1 MKPIMKTSLLALTTA
16 LTLSGCTTLEGVWA
30 DLRKSKSE
38 TNVAETLDTLS
49 DAEVQE
55 LVEATALWGDD
66 MQDIEMEE
74 VVEPVAAP
82 AIYYPK
88 GEIEIVPASVEDAH
102 SLARVEPGGGDY
114 LGALQVYPFKR
125 GSVFQ
130 VYTVPEQVTDIAL
143 EPGEELISVSAGDT
157 SRWMVGDTR
166 SGEGANV
173 QAHILVK
180 PLQADISTN
189 LVVLTSKRTYYMELH
204 ARESGYMAGVS
215 WSYRDKINVTTQYPL
230 KNDQVITEVSYPQLR
245 GVSSTSYETVP
256 DIEALNFS
264 YKIKGDH
271 PDWRPVR
278 AFDDGR
284 KVYIQFPVTIGRS
297 EAPPLFVKSG
307 GETALVNYRV
317 KGRYYV
323 VDRLFEEA
331 ELRLGEKDQ
340 QVVRILK
347 KDAS

>member
-1 MKPIMKTSLLALTTA
+1 MKLGMKTSSIAIFALALT
-16 LTLSGCTTLEGVWA
+16 GCTTLEGVWA
-30 DLRKSKSE
+30 DLNKGKSE
-38 TNVAETLDTLS
+38 TKTAEVSDTLS
-49 DAEVQE
+49 DDEVQE

-66 MQDIEMEE
+66 IQDVEMEE
-74 VVEPVAAP
+74 LVEPIAAP
-82 AIYYPK
+82 AVYYPK
-88 GEIEIVPASVEDAH
+88 GEIEIFPVSVEDAH
-102 SLARVEPGGGDY
+102 EQARVEPGGSDY

-166 SGEGANV
+166 SGAGANV
-173 QAHILVK
+173 QSHILVK

-189 LVVLTSKRTYYMELH
+189 LVVLTSKRTYYTELH

-215 WSYRDKINVTTQYPL
+215 WSNSDGLRPPSEFRL
-230 KNDQVITEVSYPQLR
+230 MQVSPKSLPQLR
-245 GVSSTSYETVP
+245 GISGSSYETVP

-284 KVYIQFPVTIGRS
+284 KVYIQFPLTFGRS

-307 GETALVNYRV
+307 GATALVNYRV

-331 ELRLGEKDQ
+331 ELRLGEKNQ

>member
-1 MKPIMKTSLLALTTA
+1 MKLSMKTSSIAILALALT
-16 LTLSGCTTLEGVWA
+16 GCTTLEGVWA
-30 DLRKSKSE
+30 DLSKSKSD
-38 TNVAETLDTLS
+38 TKMAEATDNLS
-49 DAEVQE
+49 DDEVQE

-66 MQDIEMEE
+66 ASEIELIDANSA
-74 VVEPVAAP
+74 EPVAAP
-82 AIYYPK
+82 AVYYPK
-88 GEIEIVPASVEDAH
+88 GEIEIFPVSVEDAH
-102 SLARVEPGGGDY
+102 EHARVEPGGGDY

-166 SGEGANV
+166 SGAGANV

-215 WSYRDKINVTTQYPL
+215 WSYSDGLRPVGDFGL
-230 KNDQVITEVSYPQLR
+230 MQVSAKPSPQLR
-245 GVSSTSYETVP
+245 GISGSGYETVP

-284 KVYIQFPVTIGRS
+284 KVYIQFPLTIGRS

>member
-1 MKPIMKTSLLALTTA
+1 MKHVTKTSILAITA
-16 LTLSGCTTLEGVWA
+16 VLTLSGCTTLEGVWA
-30 DLRKSKSE
+30 DLNKSKPD
-38 TNVAETLDTLS
+38 TKTAEATDSLS
-49 DAEVQE
+49 DNEVQE
-55 LVEATALWGDD
+55 LVEATALWGEDLPEVELVEN
-66 MQDIEMEE
+66 QPEE
-74 VVEPVAAP
+74 PIAAP
-82 AIYYPK
+82 AVYYPK
-88 GEIEIVPASVEDAH
+88 GEIEIIPVSVEDAH
-102 SLARVEPGGGDY
+102 SKARVEPGGGDY

-166 SGEGANV
+166 SGAGTNI
-173 QAHILVK
+173 QSHILVK

-215 WSYRDKINVTTQYPL
+215 WSYQERKDVMTHYPRATTQ
-230 KNDQVITEVSYPQLR
+230 VSYPQLR

-256 DIEALNFS
+256 DIEALNFA

-284 KVYIQFPVTIGRS
+284 KVYIQFPLTIGRS

>member
-1 MKPIMKTSLLALTTA
+1 MKLGMKTSSIAIFALALT
-16 LTLSGCTTLEGVWA
+16 GCTTLEGVWA
-30 DLRKSKSE
+30 DLSKGKSE
-38 TNVAETLDTLS
+38 TKTTEISDTLS
-49 DAEVQE
+49 DHEVQE

-66 MQDIEMEE
+66 IQDVEMDKL
-74 VVEPVAAP
+74 VEPVAAP
-82 AIYYPK
+82 AVYYPN
-88 GEIEIVPASVEDAH
+88 GEIEIFPVSVEDAH
-102 SLARVEPGGGDY
+102 KQARVEPGGSDY
-114 LGALQVYPFKR
+114 LGALQVYPFRR

-166 SGEGANV
+166 SGAGANV

-215 WSYRDKINVTTQYPL
+215 WSYSDGLRPAGDLGLMQVSAKPL
-230 KNDQVITEVSYPQLR
+230 PQLR
-245 GVSSTSYETVP
+245 GISGSAYETVP
-256 DIEALNFS
+256 DIEVLNFS

-284 KVYIQFPVTIGRS
+284 KVYIQFPLTIGRS

-323 VDRLFEEA
+323 VDRLFDEA
-331 ELRLGEKDQ
+331 ELRLGEKNQ

-347 KDAS
+347 KDVS

>member
-1 MKPIMKTSLLALTTA
+1 MKLGMKTTSIAILVLALT
-16 LTLSGCTTLEGVWA
+16 GCTTLEGVWA
-30 DLRKSKSE
+30 DLSKSKSD
-38 TNVAETLDTLS
+38 TKAAEAPDNLS
-49 DAEVQE
+49 EDEVQE
-55 LVEATALWGDD
+55 LVEATALWVN
-66 MQDIEMEE
+66 DIQSVELEE
-74 VVEPVAAP
+74 LVEPVAAP
-82 AIYYPK
+82 AVYYPK
-88 GEIEIVPASVEDAH
+88 GEIEIFPVSVEDAH
-102 SLARVEPGGGDY
+102 EQARVEPGGGDY

-143 EPGEELISVSAGDT
+143 EPGEELISVSAGVT

-166 SGEGANV
+166 SGAGTAL

-204 ARESGYMAGVS
+204 ARESGYIAGVS
-215 WSYRDKINVTTQYPL
+215 WSYRERKDVMTQNP
-230 KNDQVITEVSYPQLR
+230 QVITEVSYPQLR

-256 DIEALNFS
+256 DIEALNFA

-284 KVYIQFPVTIGRS
+284 KVYIQFPLTIGRS

>member
-1 MKPIMKTSLLALTTA
+1 MKLGMKTSSIAIFALALT
-16 LTLSGCTTLEGVWA
+16 GCTTLEGVWA
-30 DLRKSKSE
+30 DLNKGKSE
-38 TNVAETLDTLS
+38 TKTAKISDTLS
-49 DAEVQE
+49 DDEVQE

-66 MQDIEMEE
+66 VQDVEMDKL
-74 VVEPVAAP
+74 VEPVAAP
-82 AIYYPK
+82 AVYYPK
-88 GEIEIVPASVEDAH
+88 GEIEIFPVSVEDAH
-102 SLARVEPGGGDY
+102 EQARVEPGGGDY

-143 EPGEELISVSAGDT
+143 EPGEELVSVSAGDT

-166 SGEGANV
+166 SGAGENL

-215 WSYRDKINVTTQYPL
+215 WSYRERKDVMTQNPL
-230 KNDQVITEVSYPQLR
+230 NNSQAITEVTYPQLR
-245 GVSSTSYETVP
+245 GVSSAGYETVP

-284 KVYIQFPVTIGRS
+284 KVYIQFPLTIGRS

>member
-1 MKPIMKTSLLALTTA
+1 MKRVMQTSLLAITA
-16 LTLSGCTTLEGVWA
+16 VLTLSGCTTLEGVWA
-30 DLRKSKSE
+30 DLSKSKSD
-38 TNVAETLDTLS
+38 TQVAVVSDTLS
-49 DAEVQE
+49 DGDLQE
-55 LVEATALWGDD
+55 LVEATALWGDVI
-66 MQDIEMEE
+66 QEVEWTGNQPEE
-74 VVEPVAAP
+74 PFAAS
-82 AIYYPK
+82 AVYYPK
-88 GEIEIVPASVEDAH
+88 GEIEIFPASVEDAH

-166 SGEGANV
+166 SGAGANV

-215 WSYRDKINVTTQYPL
+215 WSYSEGLRPSSEFGLRQMGTKPM
-230 KNDQVITEVSYPQLR
+230 PQLR
-245 GVSSTSYETVP
+245 GISGSAYETVP

-323 VDRLFEEA
+323 VDRLFDEA

>member
-1 MKPIMKTSLLALTTA
+1 MKLSMKTSILAFTAA
-16 LTLSGCTTLEGVWA
+16 LTLSGCATLEGVWA
-30 DLRKSKSE
+30 DLSKSKSDTTTGE
-38 TNVAETLDTLS
+38 VSDTLS
-49 DAEVQE
+49 EDEVQE
-55 LVEATALWGDD
+55 LVEATALWGDALPEVEL
-66 MQDIEMEE
+66 IESQPEE
-74 VVEPVAAP
+74 PIAAP
-82 AIYYPK
+82 AVYYPK
-88 GEIEIVPASVEDAH
+88 DEIEILPVSVEDAH
-102 SLARVEPGGGDY
+102 EQARVEPVGGDY

-166 SGEGANV
+166 SGAGANV

-215 WSYRDKINVTTQYPL
+215 WSYSDGLRPANEFGL
-230 KNDQVITEVSYPQLR
+230 MRVSAKPVPQLR
-245 GVSSTSYETVP
+245 GISGSGYETVP

-284 KVYIQFPVTIGRS
+284 KVYIQFPLTIGRS

>member
-1 MKPIMKTSLLALTTA
+1 MKLSINTSLLAITAA

-30 DLRKSKSE
+30 DLSKSKSNTRTIE
-38 TNVAETLDTLS
+38 ASDILS
-49 DAEVQE
+49 KKEVQE
-55 LVEATALWGDD
+55 LVEATAFWGEELPE
-66 MQDIEMEE
+66 IELIESQSEKPMTS
-74 VVEPVAAP
+74 P
-82 AIYYPK
+82 AVYYPS
-88 GEIEIVPASVEDAH
+88 GEIEIFPISVEDAH
-102 SLARVEPGGGDY
+102 EQARVEPGSGDY

-130 VYTVPEQVTDIAL
+130 VYTVPEQVTDVAL
-143 EPGEELISVSAGDT
+143 EPGEKLISVSAGDT

-166 SGEGANV
+166 SGAGSNV

-180 PLQADISTN
+180 PLQKGISTN

-215 WSYRDKINVTTQYPL
+215 WSYRDKMDVMTQYPRVTT
-230 KNDQVITEVSYPQLR
+230 DISYPQLK
-245 GVSSTSYETVP
+245 GMSSSGYETVP

-264 YKIKGDH
+264 YTIKGDH

-284 KVYIQFPVTIGRS
+284 KVYIQFPLTIGRS

>member
-1 MKPIMKTSLLALTTA
+1 MKHVTKTSILAITAA

-30 DLRKSKSE
+30 DLNKSKSD
-38 TNVAETLDTLS
+38 TKTAEASEKLS
-49 DAEVQE
+49 DDEVQE

-66 MQDIEMEE
+66 MQDVEIEEL
-74 VVEPVAAP
+74 VEPVAAP

-88 GEIEIVPASVEDAH
+88 GEIEIFPVSVEDAH
-102 SLARVEPGGGDY
+102 EQARVEPGGSDY

-166 SGEGANV
+166 SGAGANV

-180 PLQADISTN
+180 PIRADISTN
-189 LVVLTSKRTYYMELH
+189 LVVLTSKRSYYMELH

-215 WSYRDKINVTTQYPL
+215 WSYSDGPRPAGDFGL
-230 KNDQVITEVSYPQLR
+230 MQVSAQSLPQLR
-245 GVSSTSYETVP
+245 GVSGSGYETIP

-284 KVYIQFPVTIGRS
+284 KVYIQFPLTIGRS
-297 EAPPLFVKSG
+297 EAPPLYVKSG
-307 GETALVNYRV
+307 GKTALVNYRV

>member
-1 MKPIMKTSLLALTTA
+1 MKRVMKTSLLAITAA
-16 LTLSGCTTLEGVWA
+16 LTFSGCTTLEGVWA
-30 DLRKSKSE
+30 DLSRSKTDSK
-38 TNVAETLDTLS
+38 TAKAPDTLS
-49 DAEVQE
+49 DDEVQE

-74 VVEPVAAP
+74 MVEPVAAP

-88 GEIEIVPASVEDAH
+88 GEIKIFPASVEDAH

-166 SGEGANV
+166 SGAGANV

-204 ARESGYMAGVS
+204 ARERGYMAGVS
-215 WSYRDKINVTTQYPL
+215 WSYSDRLRPPSEL
-230 KNDQVITEVSYPQLR
+230 GLMQVNATPRLR
-245 GVSSTSYETVP
+245 GISGTGYEMVP

-307 GETALVNYRV
+307 GQTALVNYRV

-331 ELRLGEKDQ
+331 ELRLGEKNQ
-340 QVVRILK
+340 RVVRILK

>member
-1 MKPIMKTSLLALTTA
+1 MKFSIKTSILAITAA

-30 DLRKSKSE
+30 DLSKNKSDTKTVE
-38 TNVAETLDTLS
+38 APDTLS
-49 DAEVQE
+49 DDEVQE

-66 MQDIEMEE
+66 MQDVEIGEM
-74 VVEPVAAP
+74 VEPVAAP

-88 GEIEIVPASVEDAH
+88 GEIEIFPVSVEDAH
-102 SLARVEPGGGDY
+102 EQARVEPGGGDY

-166 SGEGANV
+166 SGAGANV

-215 WSYRDKINVTTQYPL
+215 WSYSDALRPPSEFGL
-230 KNDQVITEVSYPQLR
+230 MQVSAKPISQLR
-245 GVSSTSYETVP
+245 GISGSGYKTVP

-284 KVYIQFPVTIGRS
+284 KVYIQFPLTIGRS

-340 QVVRILK
+340 QVVSILK

>member
-1 MKPIMKTSLLALTTA
+1 MKLDVKTSSIAILALALT
-16 LTLSGCTTLEGVWA
+16 GCTTLEGVWA
-30 DLRKSKSE
+30 DLNKSKSN
-38 TNVAETLDTLS
+38 TKTAEAPYTLS
-49 DAEVQE
+49 DDEVQE
-55 LVEATALWGDD
+55 LVEATALWDNELLEV
-66 MQDIEMEE
+66 DI
-74 VVEPVAAP
+74 VETEPAKPIAAP
-82 AIYYPK
+82 AVYYPK
-88 GEIEIVPASVEDAH
+88 GEIEIFPVSVEDAH
-102 SLARVEPGGGDY
+102 SQARVEPGGGDY

-125 GSVFQ
+125 GFVFQ

-166 SGEGANV
+166 SGAGENV

-180 PLQADISTN
+180 PMQTDISTN

-204 ARESGYMAGVS
+204 ARASGYMAGVS
-215 WSYRDKINVTTQYPL
+215 WSYREKMDVMTQYPR
-230 KNDQVITEVSYPQLR
+230 VTTEVSYPQLR

-284 KVYIQFPVTIGRS
+284 KVYIQFPLTIGRS

>member
-1 MKPIMKTSLLALTTA
+1 MKLSMKTSTLAITAA

-30 DLRKSKSE
+30 DLSKSKSD
-38 TNVAETLDTLS
+38 TKIAEAPDTLS
-49 DAEVQE
+49 DDEVQE
-55 LVEATALWGDD
+55 LVAATALWGDALPEVELID
-66 MQDIEMEE
+66 GLSEE
-74 VVEPVAAP
+74 PIKAP
-82 AIYYPK
+82 AVYYPK
-88 GEIEIVPASVEDAH
+88 GEIEIFPVSVEDAH
-102 SLARVEPGGGDY
+102 QQARVEPGGGDY

-166 SGEGANV
+166 SGAGANV

-180 PLQADISTN
+180 PLRDDISTN

-215 WSYRDKINVTTQYPL
+215 WSYRERKDVMTQNP
-230 KNDQVITEVSYPQLR
+230 QVITEVSYPQLR

-256 DIEALNFS
+256 DIEALNFA

-284 KVYIQFPVTIGRS
+284 KVYIQFPLTIGRS

>member
-1 MKPIMKTSLLALTTA
+1 MKHVMKTSLLAITAA

-30 DLRKSKSE
+30 DLSKSTSE
-38 TNVAETLDTLS
+38 SNTAEATDTLS
-49 DAEVQE
+49 DDEVQE
-55 LVEATALWGDD
+55 LVEATALWGDELPE
-66 MQDIEMEE
+66 IEPLDNAAEE
-74 VVEPVAAP
+74 PLAAP
-82 AIYYPK
+82 AVYYHK
-88 GEIEIVPASVEDAH
+88 GEIKIFPVSVEEAH
-102 SLARVEPGGGDY
+102 SQARVEPGGGDY

-166 SGEGANV
+166 SGAGANV

-215 WSYRDKINVTTQYPL
+215 WSYSDGLRPPSEIGL
-230 KNDQVITEVSYPQLR
+230 LQVSAKPTPQLR
-245 GVSSTSYETVP
+245 GVSGSGYETVP

-284 KVYIQFPVTIGRS
+284 KVYIQFPLTIGRS

-347 KDAS
+347 RDAS